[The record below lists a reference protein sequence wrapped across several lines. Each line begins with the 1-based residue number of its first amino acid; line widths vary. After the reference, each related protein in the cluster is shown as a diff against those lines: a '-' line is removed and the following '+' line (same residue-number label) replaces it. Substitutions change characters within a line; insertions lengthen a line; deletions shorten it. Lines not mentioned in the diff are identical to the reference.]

1 MVASR
6 AVCPVRCVCH
16 VVDTW
21 CARAV
26 LSLSCLSSLSPPTRP
41 VHDQSVDDE
50 TRQPS
55 TCRAQSLHSKYVI
68 RYVTSS
74 YEVGGG
80 IPGEYCKVGR
90 VSQASHDVLPPVQGW
105 LLLVCF
111 ASSSFPIPESGW
123 AVGCC
128 HQVSRSAGPSAGAV
142 ADGKAFTRMSSYF
155 GYFGLFECCNVLLL
169 FCIDS
174 LGSSIDVD
182 FILCT

>member
-1 MVASR
+1 MLCACACCFV
-6 AVCPVRCVCH
+6 PVLLVI
-16 VVDTW
+16 VV
-21 CARAV
+21 
-26 LSLSCLSSLSPPTRP
+26 PPTRP

-68 RYVTSS
+68 RYVTSP

-123 AVGCC
+123 C

-155 GYFGLFECCNVLLL
+155 GYFGWFVCCNVLLL